1 MPSTAA
7 ATMFRS
13 NAAALAFVNP
23 YAAKLGANT
32 GVGAG
37 VAPTSAPTGGGERAI
52 FGPDDA
58 GPLGLPTP
66 ALVAGGVAL
75 AAIVGLV
82 VYKVRK
88 KKKR

>member
-1 MPSTAA
+1 MASTAA

-37 VAPTSAPTGGGERAI
+37 VAPTSAPTGGERAI